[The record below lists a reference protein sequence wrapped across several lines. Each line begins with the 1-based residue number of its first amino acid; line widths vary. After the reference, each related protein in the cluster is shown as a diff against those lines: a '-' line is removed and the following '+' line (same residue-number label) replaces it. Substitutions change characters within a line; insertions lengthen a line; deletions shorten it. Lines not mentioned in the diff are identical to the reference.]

1 MSCAQVA
8 LVPLVFAAAHQEQ
21 MVHVP
26 LAAGTFAAPP
36 GGSRCKRYSSQ
47 LLVGGCCCCR
57 AANACPHRSHVAPE
71 CCGVAID
78 DHAAAQIVVGGGRAG
93 DVAPV
98 SGDVSASRRGP
109 QAVDSSGCAKPT
121 AGCAVSTVVCG
132 CIPPGHDGKV
142 TLFCEQRR
150 CMVVKRLPP
159 PVAPCRWMPTRTTCT
174 LLLD

>member
-78 DHAAAQIVVGGGRAG
+78 DHAAAQIVVGGGVQAMLPQCLVTSVLPEGVHKRLIHQ
-93 DVAPV
+93 DVPNQL
-98 SGDVSASRRGP
+98 
-109 QAVDSSGCAKPT
+109 QAVLYLLLCV
-121 AGCAVSTVVCG
+121 AVSPQG
-132 CIPPGHDGKV
+132 MMA
-142 TLFCEQRR
+142 R
-150 CMVVKRLPP
+150 
-159 PVAPCRWMPTRTTCT
+159 
-174 LLLD
+174 